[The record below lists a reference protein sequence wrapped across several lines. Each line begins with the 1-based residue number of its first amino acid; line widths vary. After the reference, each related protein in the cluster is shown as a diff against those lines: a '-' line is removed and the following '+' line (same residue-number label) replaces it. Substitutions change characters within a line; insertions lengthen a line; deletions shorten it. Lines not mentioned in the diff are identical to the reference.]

1 MVVGLGNPGAEYA
14 QTRHNAGFKVVEAI
28 SELLGIEVGKK
39 KFGGLFGQ
47 GFYQGRQ
54 LFLLMPQQY
63 MNRSGQAVATAAGFY
78 KLGVED
84 ILVVTDD
91 MAFEP
96 GRIRLRAKGSAG
108 GHNGLADIIDKLG
121 TNAFAR
127 LRVGIGASG
136 PIPGRD
142 YVLGKVR
149 PEERELLNE
158 GILLARDAA
167 LCWASSTIEA
177 AMNEYN
183 VRPGPPGQADN

>member
-1 MVVGLGNPGAEYA
+1 MVVGLGNPGPAYA

-47 GFYQGRQ
+47 GFYRGRQ
-54 LFLLMPQQY
+54 LLLLMPQQY
-63 MNRSGQAVATAAGFY
+63 MNRSGQALATAAGFY

-121 TNAFAR
+121 TEKFAR

-149 PEERELLNE
+149 PDERELLNE

-167 LCWASSTIEA
+167 LCWAGSTIEA

-183 VRPGPPGQADN
+183 VRPGPRGSADS